1 MIKLNEDFI
10 EKIDDDEIISGS
22 SENDEQDDV
31 VRASLM
37 KKAVGIY
44 MSNEQ
49 PALLVSQKIFKF
61 RELLDKLLKRLFNNN
76 ICIGDYVIGEWG
88 YSDNEYDEI
97 VSHSSDN
104 GDVMHFYVFF
114 NDQFKSSKNVIW
126 FFNRFNEMFWHA
138 FHTTIADTNDFY
150 YNA

>member
-31 VRASLM
+31 VRVSLM

-44 MSNEQ
+44 MSNEHF
-49 PALLVSQKIFKF
+49 VSEKIFKF

-76 ICIGDYVIGEWG
+76 IWIGDYVICEWG
-88 YSDNEYDEI
+88 YGDNEYDEI
-97 VSHSSDN
+97 VSCSSDN
-104 GDVMHFYVFF
+104 GDIMHFYVFF
-114 NDQFKSSKNVIW
+114 KD
-126 FFNRFNEMFWHA
+126 
-138 FHTTIADTNDFY
+138 
-150 YNA
+150 